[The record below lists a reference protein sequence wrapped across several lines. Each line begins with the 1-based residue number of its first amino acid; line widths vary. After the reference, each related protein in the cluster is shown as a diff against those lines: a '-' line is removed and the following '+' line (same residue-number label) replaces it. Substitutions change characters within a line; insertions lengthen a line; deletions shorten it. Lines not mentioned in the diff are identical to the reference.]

1 MSIFNNQMVDTLR
14 GQGTSDVGSA
24 RNDYATTTR
33 SEFNNYMTNYAPI
46 EDEML
51 DLAQNDTS
59 LIDAAPEDAANATR
73 IAKGITNRN
82 VERYGGELTPAQR
95 RELGREQQRT
105 GQKTLVTAQNLA
117 QRDQQEINLQ
127 RLSAVMNSGISSKNS
142 GLALMQS
149 SAQSEAARN
158 SAYNQ
163 NRAQSR
169 STNIGLAG
177 TAAAFIGMMI

>member
-14 GQGTSDVGSA
+14 GQGTSDFGSA

-73 IAKGITNRN
+73 IANGITNRN
-82 VERYGGELTPAQR
+82 VGELTPAQR
-95 RELGREQQRT
+95 QELGREQQRT

-149 SAQSEAARN
+149 GAQSEAARN

-163 NRAQSR
+163 NKAQSR
-169 STNIGLAG
+169 ATNIGMLG
-177 TAAAFIGMMI
+177 TAAAMLMI